1 MFKGPFRP
9 RHPARPLRSEKL
21 RQTLIRTRRQ
31 PSHSHT
37 HAHPRL
43 LLHRLR
49 ALRHPRPPA
58 TARPHALGEALELAA
73 EIVPA
78 PSPPVPRTIQRRRTH
93 PHGRRRR
100 RRTLREVVARDGDG
114 GDVDGGRARAGRV
127 VHDDV
132 DGADAG
138 AGADGV
144 VRQVV
149 VSERRV
155 RGRRGRGRGRRGEML
170 QFGQEGR
177 VVGRIRDDDDG
188 VALVGAADP
197 GVDAGEEGRGA
208 EHLRVHGGG
217 PPAVRPADV
226 AERREIRPRV
236 AGTETAVEGG
246 VGGHVG
252 GEGDV
257 GFGDGGRHG
266 TWEVADGGVEAVGE
280 FGDGGDVV
288 VLALVAGVAHR
299 AWGGGEAVGS
309 GAGGAEFRAH
319 LVGVRGIAQDAVRE
333 VGRADAT
340 PGGGG
345 GAVAE
350 VRLGAAEMR
359 SLAVEGGRVWDVAD
373 FGGSDQ

>member
-1 MFKGPFRP
+1 M
-9 RHPARPLRSEKL
+9 
-21 RQTLIRTRRQ
+21 
-31 PSHSHT
+31 
-37 HAHPRL
+37 
-43 LLHRLR
+43 
-49 ALRHPRPPA
+49 
-58 TARPHALGEALELAA
+58 LE
-73 EIVPA
+73 
-78 PSPPVPRTIQRRRTH
+78 
-93 PHGRRRR
+93 
-100 RRTLREVVARDGDG
+100 
-114 GDVDGGRARAGRV
+114 
-127 VHDDV
+127 
-132 DGADAG
+132 
-138 AGADGV
+138 
-144 VRQVV
+144 
-149 VSERRV
+149 
-155 RGRRGRGRGRRGEML
+155 
-170 QFGQEGR
+170 FGQEGR
-177 VVGRIRDDDDG
+177 VLGCVRDDNDG

-226 AERREIRPRV
+226 AERGEIRPRV

-266 TWEVADGGVEAVGE
+266 TREVADGGVEAVGE

-288 VLALVAGVAHR
+288 VPALVAGVAHR
-299 AWGGGEAVGS
+299 TWGGGEAVGS
-309 GAGGAEFRAH
+309 GAGGAEFGAH
-319 LVGVRGIAQDAVRE
+319 LVGVRGIAQGAVRE